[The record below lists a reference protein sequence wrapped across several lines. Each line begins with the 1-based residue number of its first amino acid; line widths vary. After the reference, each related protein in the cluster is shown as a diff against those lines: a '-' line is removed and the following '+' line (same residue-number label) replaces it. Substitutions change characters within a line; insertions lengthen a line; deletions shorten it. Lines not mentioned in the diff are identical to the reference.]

1 MKCTFCKQGTTKRGN
16 VIVTLSRGNTVVIV
30 KNVPAEVCENCSEYF
45 LSEKTTELVLSWA
58 EDAVKK
64 SAEVEI
70 LRYAA

>member
-1 MKCTFCKQGTTKRGN
+1 MKCTFCKQGTTKPGN
-16 VIVTLSRGNTVVIV
+16 VTVTLSRENTVVVI

-45 LSEKTTELVLSWA
+45 LPEKTTEHVLSWA

-64 SAEVEI
+64 GAEVEI

>member
-1 MKCTFCKQGTTKRGN
+1 MKCIFCKQGTTKRGN
-16 VIVTLSRGNTVVIV
+16 VTVTLSREDTVVVI

-45 LSEKTTELVLSWA
+45 LSEKTTELVLLWA

-64 SAEVEI
+64 GAEVEI

>member
-1 MKCTFCKQGTTKRGN
+1 MKCTFCKYGTTKRGN
-16 VIVTLSRGNTVVIV
+16 VTVTLNRKDTVVVV

-45 LSEKTTELVLSWA
+45 LSEKTTEQVLSWA

-64 SAEVEI
+64 GAEVEI

>member
-1 MKCTFCKQGTTKRGN
+1 MKCTFCKQGTTKPGN
-16 VIVTLSRGNTVVIV
+16 VIVTLSRGNTVVVI

-45 LSEKTTELVLSWA
+45 LSEKTTEQVLSSA

-64 SAEVEI
+64 GAEVEI

>member
-1 MKCTFCKQGTTKRGN
+1 MKCTFCKQGSTRPGN
-16 VIVTLSRGNTVVIV
+16 VTVTLSREDTVVVI

-45 LSEKTTELVLSWA
+45 LSEKTTEQILSWA

-64 SAEVEI
+64 GAEVEI

>member
-1 MKCTFCKQGTTKRGN
+1 MKCTFCKQGTTKPGN
-16 VIVTLSRGNTVVIV
+16 VTVTLSRGNTVVVI

-45 LSEKTTELVLSWA
+45 LSEKTTEKVLSSA

-64 SAEVEI
+64 GAEVEI

>member
-16 VIVTLSRGNTVVIV
+16 VTVTLKRGNTVVVI

-45 LSEKTTELVLSWA
+45 LSEKTTEYVLSWA

-64 SAEVEI
+64 GAEVEI

>member
-1 MKCTFCKQGTTKRGN
+1 MKCTFCMQGTTKRGN

-45 LSEKTTELVLSWA
+45 LSEKTTEQVLLWA

-64 SAEVEI
+64 GAEVEI